1 MRTIIFLIAL
11 IAVSSVA
18 STTFNKKIQTN
29 PEFKNQVNKM
39 KSTNIGKMIM
49 TLAQLHQGG

>member
-1 MRTIIFLIAL
+1 MRTAFFLIAL

-18 STTFNKKIQTN
+18 ATTFNKKIQTN
-29 PEFKNQVNKM
+29 PEFKNQVNNI

-49 TLAQLHQGG
+49 TLA